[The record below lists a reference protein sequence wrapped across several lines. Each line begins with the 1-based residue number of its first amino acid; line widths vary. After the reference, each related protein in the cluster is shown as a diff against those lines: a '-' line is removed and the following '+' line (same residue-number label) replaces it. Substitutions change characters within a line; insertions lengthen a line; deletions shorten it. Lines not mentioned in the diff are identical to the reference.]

1 MHHNWD
7 DIGVLMR
14 GRLWFM
20 AFHQGQFG
28 LWNWLLMLG
37 VATLLAFI
45 AVAAL
50 VSYLKRK
57 ESGKWGTPKV
67 PKSLKVGYGV
77 ITLIVILGIV
87 FPLFGVSIVVI
98 TLVETLRTKQKIT

>member
-1 MHHNWD
+1 MVYG
-7 DIGVLMR
+7 ISSRVI
-14 GRLWFM
+14 WFM
-20 AFHQGQFG
+20 ELVINA
-28 LWNWLLMLG
+28 WCCN
-37 VATLLAFI
+37 VAHFYCCCSFSI
-45 AVAAL
+45 V
-50 VSYLKRK
+50 LKRK